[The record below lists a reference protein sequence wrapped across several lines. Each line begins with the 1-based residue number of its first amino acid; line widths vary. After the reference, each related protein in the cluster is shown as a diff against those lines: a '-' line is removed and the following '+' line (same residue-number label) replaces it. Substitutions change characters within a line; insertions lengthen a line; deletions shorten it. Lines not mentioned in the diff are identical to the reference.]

1 MATNYQR
8 HTGPAATQPPAT
20 GLIPPATADTGISGQ
35 GSQPTTTATTSNGG
49 RRLRVLIADHDGL
62 ARSMI
67 HTALA
72 DHHQIAI
79 VLTAPDGHQALQL
92 ARYYNPNVTIV
103 DTTLPPP
110 GALHLIH
117 QLKIHTP
124 QTTILTT
131 ATTNHHS
138 ALAALHAGAHGHI
151 TKDTDPRQL
160 PALILKAVQGQ
171 PIIPQTLI
179 KPLLKQFQELPHT
192 GWRPLHSRLT
202 TREWE
207 IIELLDQGATT
218 QHIADRLVLSTTT
231 IYSHIKNLH
240 KKLNVH
246 TRQEAIDAAKQLRR
260 QETNP
265 QVVLS
270 RSPKYSQVSLAN

>member
-1 MATNYQR
+1 MATNQHRY
-8 HTGPAATQPPAT
+8 TGPAATQPPAT
-20 GLIPPATADTGISGQ
+20 GLTPSAASEISGQ
-35 GSQPTTTATTSNGG
+35 TIQTTTATTNGG
-49 RRLRVLIADHDGL
+49 GRLRVLIADQDGL

-79 VLTAPDGHQALQL
+79 VLTAPDSHQALQL
-92 ARYYNPNVTIV
+92 ARYYHPNITII
-103 DTTLPPP
+103 DTTLPPL

-124 QTTILTT
+124 ETTILTT
-131 ATTNHHS
+131 ATNNHGP
-138 ALAALHAGAHGHI
+138 AVAALHAGAHGHI
-151 TKDTDPRQL
+151 TKDTDPRQI
-160 PALILKAVQGQ
+160 PALIIKAARGQ

-179 KPLLKQFQELPHT
+179 KPLLKQFQELPET

-207 IIELLDQGATT
+207 IIELLDQAATT
-218 QHIADRLVLSTTT
+218 QQIADQLVLSTTT

-246 TRQEAIDAAKQLRR
+246 TRQEAIAAAKHLRR

-265 QVVLS
+265 QVVLG
-270 RSPKYSQVSLAN
+270 RSPKQIEVGLAN

>member
-1 MATNYQR
+1 MATNYHR

-20 GLIPPATADTGISGQ
+20 GLTRAASEISRQ
-35 GSQPTTTATTSNGG
+35 GSQTTKTTTNATTNGG

-92 ARYYNPNVTIV
+92 ARYYNPNITII
-103 DTTLPPP
+103 DTTLPRP

-131 ATTNHHS
+131 AITNHQS

-160 PALILKAVQGQ
+160 PALILKAAQGQ

-218 QHIADRLVLSTTT
+218 QQIADRFVLSTTT

-246 TRQEAIDAAKQLRR
+246 TRQEAIDAAKQLRK

-265 QVVLS
+265 QAGLG
-270 RSPKYSQVSLAN
+270 RSPNHSQVSLTN